1 MKTITFL
8 RAISSTKREEM
19 SNLPAPPKTDDRNQ
33 EATVYVG
40 NIDERATEPLIWE
53 LFLQVGPVVNVFLP
67 KDRIS
72 GAHQG
77 NMKVSNENYI
87 ASF

>member
-1 MKTITFL
+1 
-8 RAISSTKREEM
+8 M
-19 SNLPAPPKTDDRNQ
+19 SHLPAPPKTDDRNQ
-33 EATVYVG
+33 EATIYVG
-40 NIDERATEPLIWE
+40 NIDERATEALVWE

-77 NMKVSNENYI
+77 ILKLYNDVLI
-87 ASF
+87 FLL